1 MPFAVW
7 SSVFAVHLDSDHI
20 PIPCTGVM
28 ESIGIV
34 FIRIHEDMP
43 FRRIGIIGDSRIM
56 IDHVDGLRQDVTV
69 CAERKVFGKMEV
81 DQHELII
88 QNNQRTVIDGDGVI
102 APVINL
108 HAIPVMQV
116 DLAADGVFALREKR
130 GKLG

>member
-1 MPFAVW
+1 
-7 SSVFAVHLDSDHI
+7 
-20 PIPCTGVM
+20 M

-34 FIRIHEDMP
+34 FVRVHEDMP